1 MCLTFNVIAFRV
13 VLGECFSGP
22 DGQDVYVTIV
32 QVKTTKTPVGK
43 FRPESIDHVDIAT
56 CLIPLEDGVVSTR
69 SCFSVEH

>member
-1 MCLTFNVIAFRV
+1 MCLTFNVIV
-13 VLGECFSGP
+13 LLGECFSGP
-22 DGQDVYVTIV
+22 HGQDVYVTIV
-32 QVKTTKTPVGK
+32 QVKTTKTPLLGK